1 MFTFLEIVYK
11 TVLSISPIALFS
23 YIFFPNHYRIRYQ
36 QNCSSVTYYMYL
48 KITTKYYG
56 SQMKRVF
63 PIQKYGRMLAY
74 IHGNIRGTF
83 GRFIEQIMSIYVN
96 KMKNKKYHTTGTI
109 PKSNI

>member
-83 GRFIEQIMSIYVN
+83 GAPLGKSLSLHRTNYVN
-96 KMKNKKYHTTGTI
+96 I
-109 PKSNI
+109 C